1 MFPLHASGFDQ
12 YTNKSNP
19 HSANGQSIAERL
31 LGLCRAKIKY
41 LPSNLEPPR
50 IQLNEERKVH
60 ALPLSP
66 SCCVGPDGAGY
77 DWM

>member
-1 MFPLHASGFDQ
+1 MPHASGFDQ

-41 LPSNLEPPR
+41 LPSNLERFEPRAPDPTERRKKSAYPPTFP
-50 IQLNEERKVH
+50 IL
-60 ALPLSP
+60 L
-66 SCCVGPDGAGY
+66 CGT
-77 DWM
+77 